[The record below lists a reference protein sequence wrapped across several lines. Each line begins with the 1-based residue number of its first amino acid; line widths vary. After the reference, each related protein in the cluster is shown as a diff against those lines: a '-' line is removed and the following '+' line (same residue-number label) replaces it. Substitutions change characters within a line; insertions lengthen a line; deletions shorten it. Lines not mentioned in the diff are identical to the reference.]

1 MTKAILAP
9 LAIVALLS
17 ACSQAADEAD
27 DRVESVDLEGTGD
40 IAPPLPPPSPGAP
53 EGVNDGYPDLTP
65 APLTPE
71 AERTETGARSL
82 LLNWAR
88 AIELQEWD
96 QAWRMMSEQDRA
108 KWSREEFAALF
119 SDLAKVTVA
128 VPTGTMEGAAGSSY
142 YTAPVTITGSDAEGR
157 PVRYEGEVVLRRAND
172 VTGASA
178 EQLRWQFDNTELDW
192 TH

>member
-17 ACSQAADEAD
+17 ACSQAVDEAD

-40 IAPPLPPPSPGAP
+40 TAPPLPPPSPGAP

-82 LLNWAR
+82 LVNWAR

-178 EQLRWQFDNTELDW
+178 EQRRWQFDSTELDW